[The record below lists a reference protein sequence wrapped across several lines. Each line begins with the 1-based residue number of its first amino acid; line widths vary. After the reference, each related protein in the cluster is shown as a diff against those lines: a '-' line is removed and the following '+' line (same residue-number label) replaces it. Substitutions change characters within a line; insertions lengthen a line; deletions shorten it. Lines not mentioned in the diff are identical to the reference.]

1 MAAGQEQYKPV
12 RVGGEAYED
21 VAAGQ
26 TGQVLGGTGKRGDSI
41 ARLIV
46 VVSTSATSQVSLQ
59 DGTNSDTVIVPAN
72 APIGTSVI
80 ELGIRSI
87 QGPWKV
93 TTAAGVAVRAVGSF
107 SD

>member
-1 MAAGQEQYKPV
+1 MAAGQEQYEAV

-26 TGQVLGGTGKRGDSI
+26 AAQILGGVGKRGDSI
-41 ARLIV
+41 ARLVV

-59 DGTNSDTVIVPAN
+59 DGANADTTIVPAN

-87 QGPWKV
+87 NGPWKV
-93 TTAAGVAVRAVGSF
+93 TTGAGVTVRAIGSF